1 MLIKSFYHL
10 KLHRLGLI
18 LIIIII
24 ILGLIYGMSKTLD
37 MNPSLIVEQMEQWGH
52 WAVFGFLGLYFTL
65 TIVGIPA
72 IPITVAGGVFF
83 GIFWGTLWSVIGA
96 NLGAIAAFGL
106 TRSCLRNWVQKTFGH
121 HPALIRFNRA
131 ATRMP
136 LRFVLFIRLAPIFPF
151 NLSNFLLGLTPI
163 GYKPYIMGTFFGI
176 IPGTL
181 AYTGLGV
188 TGKQALEQG
197 DRLSIFLSL
206 IIAGILCLLPLF
218 KARNY
223 QQ

>member
-136 LRFVLFIRLAPIFPF
+136 LRFVLFIRYHIRLIDTPVETLNLRKVGCLDGLAVLTGWLSPNIFRHAKH
-151 NLSNFLLGLTPI
+151 FL
-163 GYKPYIMGTFFGI
+163 
-176 IPGTL
+176 
-181 AYTGLGV
+181 
-188 TGKQALEQG
+188 
-197 DRLSIFLSL
+197 
-206 IIAGILCLLPLF
+206 
-218 KARNY
+218 
-223 QQ
+223 